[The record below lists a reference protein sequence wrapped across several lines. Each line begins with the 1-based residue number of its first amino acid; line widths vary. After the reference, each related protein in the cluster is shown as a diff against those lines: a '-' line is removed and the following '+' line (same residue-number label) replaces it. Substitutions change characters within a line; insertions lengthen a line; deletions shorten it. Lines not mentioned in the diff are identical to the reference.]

1 MDEPPLAT
9 RRLRLRPRTMAD
21 LEANMAMDLD
31 REVHCYIFAHPP
43 DPRRHRAELI
53 RRIGSGWPERG
64 GLWVAEWAHEPGFL
78 GWCGIF
84 PLEDSGLLE
93 IGYRYVRVA
102 WGQGIGTEAARA
114 VLDHGFRSLGLDPM
128 VAVAHP
134 DNRASRRVL
143 EKIGLRSEGLAR
155 HYGEDLA
162 FYRLTRAEYLAERG
176 LRREGRPSPRPG

>member
-1 MDEPPLAT
+1 
-9 RRLRLRPRTMAD
+9 MAD

-31 REVHCYIFAHPP
+31 REVHRYIYAHPP

-53 RRIGSGWPERG
+53 QRIASGWPEEG
-64 GLWVAEWAHEPGFL
+64 GLWVVEWAHEPGFL

-93 IGYRYVRVA
+93 IGYRYVRGA
-102 WGQGIGTEAARA
+102 WGQGVGTEAACA
-114 VLDHGFRSLGLDPM
+114 VLDHGFRVLGLDLI

-134 DNRASRRVL
+134 ENRASRRVL

-155 HYGEDLA
+155 HYGLDLA
-162 FYRLTRAEYLAERG
+162 FYRLTRAEYPAARG
-176 LRREGRPSPRPG
+176 LRREGRPSRLPG